1 MDYNLREIF
10 SELSEEELRQI
21 FGFVDIVDYP
31 PKFTV
36 IKEGEKSK
44 EVFIIK
50 SGSVFVKRKGK
61 ILATLKRGD
70 VFGEMASIEELP
82 RSATIET
89 IEKTQVYRI
98 TGDSF
103 LKLLKEKTN
112 VAISILKILSNRLRK
127 LTEYIVEKEFQ
138 EERLATIGKLSSTI
152 IHDLKSPLAAIKG
165 YIGLLK
171 DKNLDSETKSYLET
185 MNEAVDYILNMIEE
199 ILEFGRE
206 KTSILYQKVNLK
218 EFITDFVNVFSK
230 TIKDKE
236 INIRIESD
244 ENIFAEIDPNKFK
257 RVINNLLKNSVEA
270 IEKKGTI
277 DIKIQKQ
284 DEYVQLVVKD
294 TGIGM
299 QPYVLERIFEP
310 FFSFGKVG
318 TGLGMT
324 VVKKIVDDHE
334 GKIEV
339 QSKPNEGT
347 TFKITIP
354 QRWKTS

>member
-1 MDYNLREIF
+1 MDYNLRDIF
-10 SELSEEELRQI
+10 TELSEDELRHI
-21 FGFVDIVDYP
+21 FGLVEIIDYP
-31 PKFTV
+31 PKFMV
-36 IKEGEKSK
+36 LKEGEKSK

-50 SGSVFVKRKGK
+50 NGSVFVKRKGK
-61 ILATLKRGD
+61 ILATLTRGD

-103 LKLLKEKTN
+103 LKLLQEKTN

-165 YIGLLK
+165 YIGLLR
-171 DKNLDSETKSYLET
+171 DKKMDKETESYLET
-185 MNEAVDYILNMIEE
+185 MSEAVDYILNMIEE

-218 EFITDFVNVFSK
+218 EFAEDYVSLFSK
-230 TIKDKE
+230 TIKEKE
-236 INIRIESD
+236 IKINVQAND
-244 ENIFAEIDPNKFK
+244 NIFAEIDPNKLK
-257 RVINNLLKNSVEA
+257 RVLNNLLKNSVEA

-277 DIKIQKQ
+277 EIRVKKN
-284 DEYVQLVVKD
+284 EEFVQLIIKD

-324 VVKKIVDDHE
+324 VVKKIIDDHE

-339 QSKPNEGT
+339 QSEPNVGT
-347 TFKITIP
+347 TFTITIP
-354 QRWKTS
+354 QRWKNL

>member
-1 MDYNLREIF
+1 MEYNLKDIF
-10 SELSEEELRQI
+10 SELSEEEIKHI
-21 FGFVDIVDYP
+21 FNFVEVLDFP
-31 PKFTV
+31 PKFIV
-36 IKEGEKSK
+36 LKEGEKSK

-50 SGSVFVKRKGK
+50 SGTVLVKRKGK
-61 ILATLKRGD
+61 ILTKLEKGD
-70 VFGEMASIEELP
+70 VFGEMASIEGLP

-89 IEKTQVYRI
+89 IDKTTVYRI

-103 LKLLKEKTN
+103 LKLLQEKTN

-152 IHDLKSPLAAIKG
+152 IHDIKSPLAVIKG

-171 DKNLDSETKSYLET
+171 DKKTDKETQSYLET
-185 MNEAVDYILNMIEE
+185 MNEAVDYILNMVEE

-206 KTSILYQKVNLK
+206 KSSLLYQKVNLK
-218 EFITDFVNVFSK
+218 ELIEDFINIFSK
-230 TIKDKE
+230 TLKEKDIK
-236 INIRIESD
+236 INVEAD
-244 ENIFAEIDPNKFK
+244 DGIFVEIDPNKFK
-257 RVINNLLKNSVEA
+257 RVLNNLLKNSVEA

-277 DIKIQKQ
+277 DIMIKKF
-284 DEYVQLVVKD
+284 DDYVQLTIKD

-324 VVKKIVDDHE
+324 VVKKIIEDHD
-334 GKIEV
+334 GRIEV
-339 QSKPNEGT
+339 QSKPNKGT
-347 TFKITIP
+347 TFTITIP
-354 QRWKTS
+354 QRWKIS